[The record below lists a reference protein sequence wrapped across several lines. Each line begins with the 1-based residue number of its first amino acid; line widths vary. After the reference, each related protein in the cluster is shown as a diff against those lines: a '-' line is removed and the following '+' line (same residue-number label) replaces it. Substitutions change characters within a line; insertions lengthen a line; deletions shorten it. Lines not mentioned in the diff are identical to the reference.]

1 MVETRKGGPGHG
13 NNDCFSVASLHCSNP
28 LWSVC
33 ELYTPRVG
41 GSETLSWLSL
51 CPALGISA
59 FRHFENYS
67 PSSTEWEVYQQKI
80 LEILGWRLKGIY
92 LPKIWFH
99 EGMLRGSQLVILR
112 YPSICI
118 FQASTMTVFVIRRV
132 AMDMLEAVLWR
143 FITCWRERLEDKVSF
158 SAPQHPNPEVNTP
171 VTRYPSQN
179 WSQFELL
186 RRAEALWEVP

>member
-1 MVETRKGGPGHG
+1 MGTTIVLVWHHYIVQILCGQYVNSILPGWVG
-13 NNDCFSVASLHCSNP
+13 QRRWVDYLYAQP
-28 LWSVC
+28 LGFQ
-33 ELYTPRVG
+33 R
-41 GSETLSWLSL
+41 
-51 CPALGISA
+51 LGILKITHPPPRNEKYTSK
-59 FRHFENYS
+59 
-67 PSSTEWEVYQQKI
+67 KI

-99 EGMLRGSQLVILR
+99 EGMLRGSQLVILC